1 MNRRRFLRMAG
12 IGLAGTALLG
22 TACRRVEEPA
32 VSAPDVGISKDNT
45 PTQNRQGTASRRV
58 EEPAVSAPDVGISK
72 DNTPTQNRQNL
83 IKALSRSSEDI
94 VFPPG
99 DYLVDNSGPKVVIE
113 GFRGKLTFD
122 PSARLVFTDT
132 TRRGLVFYGA
142 TGAEFY
148 GLRTTFK
155 TLPLSQVRYQECI
168 VFEHSTDTLVR
179 DANIRGSAAA
189 GLVFTVCTRPRVAHA
204 VITETMAD
212 GLHFANCQ
220 DARASDVL
228 TENTGD
234 DGVAF
239 LNYTGYPDM
248 SGGLATDVTVRKSR
262 ARGITV
268 IGQKD
273 VTIERFEVDRTAAS
287 GILCAYEE
295 NFRTPSN
302 VRFVG
307 GTVKNAGRQPGLS
320 EKDPSKRAGVDFSGV
335 GSVEFGNIR
344 VISPATDGV
353 HGWAPDGT
361 VRLYNIRV
369 TNAPG
374 RGFDLDNAAYF
385 LEDLSA
391 QGTNRAGIVVTG
403 SRLVKYGKLRSINV
417 SKRDTQRRAFWF
429 KNNAWL
435 QGKELYVVDNQATP
449 TGYIVGTIGSQ
460 SGTLG
465 VVYDQVT
472 NGRVQV
478 DNASSLVWDE
488 PSGQVLMIL

>member
-1 MNRRRFLRMAG
+1 MYNVVMPTRCGCEIPDRSYRTWPDLMNRRQFLRMSG
-12 IGLAGTALLG
+12 IGLAGTTLLG
-22 TACRRVEEPA
+22 TGRRNEDEPA
-32 VSAPDVGISKDNT
+32 VSAS
-45 PTQNRQGTASRRV
+45 
-58 EEPAVSAPDVGISK
+58 EVGISK

-94 VFPPG
+94 FFPPG
-99 DYLVDNSGPKVVIE
+99 DYLVDNSGPYVVIE
-113 GFRGKLTFD
+113 GFGGKLTFD
-122 PSARLVFTDT
+122 PGARLVFTDT
-132 TRRGLVFYGA
+132 ARRGLVFNGG

-155 TLPLSQVRYQECI
+155 TLPLSRVNYQECI
-168 VFEHSTDTLVR
+168 LFESSTDTLVR
-179 DANIRGSAAA
+179 NANIRGSAAA
-189 GLVFTVCTRPRVAHA
+189 GLVFSVCTRPRVAHA

-212 GLHFANCQ
+212 GLYFANCQ
-220 DARASDVL
+220 DAKASNVL

-234 DGVAF
+234 DGVTF
-239 LNYTGYPDM
+239 VNYAIYPDM
-248 SGGLATDVTVRKSR
+248 SGGLATDVTVRNSR

-273 VTIERFEVDRTAAS
+273 VTIERFEVDQTAAS

-320 EKDPSKRAGVDFSGV
+320 EKDPSNRAGVEFGRV
-335 GSVEFGNIR
+335 RSVEFEDIR
-344 VISPATDGV
+344 VTSPATDGV

-361 VRLYNIRV
+361 VHLYNIRV
-369 TNAPG
+369 ANAPG
-374 RGFDLDNAAYF
+374 KGFDLDNAAYF

-391 QGTNRAGIVVTG
+391 QGTNRAGIVIAS

-417 SKRDTQRRAFWF
+417 SKEDALRRAFWF
-429 KNNAWL
+429 ENNARL
-435 QGKELYVVDNQATP
+435 EGKELHVVDNQATP
-449 TGYIVGTIGSQ
+449 TGYIVGTYGAQ

-465 VVYDQVT
+465 VVYDQII
-472 NGRVQV
+472 NGEVQV
-478 DNASSLVWDE
+478 DNASNLAVRVQAAAGE
-488 PSGQVLMIL
+488 LQ

>member
-1 MNRRRFLRMAG
+1 LMNRRQFLRMSG
-12 IGLAGTALLG
+12 IGLAGTTLLG
-22 TACRRVEEPA
+22 TACRNEEEPV
-32 VSAPDVGISKDNT
+32 VSAP
-45 PTQNRQGTASRRV
+45 
-58 EEPAVSAPDVGISK
+58 EVGISK

-94 VFPPG
+94 FFPPG
-99 DYLVDNSGPKVVIE
+99 DYLVDNSGPYVVIE
-113 GFRGKLTFD
+113 GFGGKLTFD
-122 PSARLVFTDT
+122 PGARLVFTDT
-132 TRRGLVFYGA
+132 TRRGLVFDGG

-155 TLPLSQVRYQECI
+155 TLPLSRVSYQECI
-168 VFEHSTDTLVR
+168 LFEDTTDTLVR

-189 GLVFTVCTRPRVAHA
+189 GLVFTVCTRPRVVGA
-204 VITETMAD
+204 VITDIMAD
-212 GLHFANCQ
+212 GLYFANCQ
-220 DARASDVL
+220 DARVSDVL

-234 DGVAF
+234 DGMAF
-239 LNYTGYPDM
+239 LNYASGPDM

-287 GILCAYEE
+287 GILCAYDETYLS
-295 NFRTPSN
+295 RTPSN

-307 GTVKNAGRQPGLS
+307 GTVKDAGRQPGLS
-320 EKDPSKRAGVDFSGV
+320 EKDPSNRAGVEFGRV
-335 GSVEFGNIR
+335 GSIEFGDIR

-353 HGWAPDGT
+353 HGWAPDGI

-369 TNAPG
+369 ENAPG
-374 RGFDLDNAAYF
+374 RGFDLYDAAYF

-391 QGTNRAGIVVTG
+391 QDANRAGIVVTG

-417 SKRDTQRRAFWF
+417 SKRDAQRRAFWF
-429 KNNAWL
+429 ENNARL
-435 QGKELYVVDNQATP
+435 EGKELYVVDNQATP
-449 TGYIVGTIGSQ
+449 TGYIVRTYGYQLGR
-460 SGTLG
+460 LG

-488 PSGQVLMIL
+488 P

>member
-1 MNRRRFLRMAG
+1 
-12 IGLAGTALLG
+12 
-22 TACRRVEEPA
+22 
-32 VSAPDVGISKDNT
+32 VSTPDVGTSKDNT
-45 PTQNRQGTASRRV
+45 PAQNRQGTASRRV

-72 DNTPTQNRQNL
+72 DNTPAQNRQNL
-83 IKALSRSSEDI
+83 IKALSHSSKNI
-94 VFPPG
+94 FFPPG
-99 DYLVDNSGPKVVIE
+99 DYLVDNSGPYVVIE
-113 GFRGKLTFD
+113 GFGGKLTFD
-122 PSARLVFTDT
+122 PGARLVFTDT
-132 TRRGLVFYGA
+132 ARRGLVFNGG

-155 TLPLSQVRYQECI
+155 TLPLSRVSYQECI
-168 VFEHSTDTLVR
+168 LFESSTDTLVR
-179 DANIRGSAAA
+179 NANIRGSAAA
-189 GLVFTVCTRPRVAHA
+189 GLVFSVCTRPRVAHA

-220 DARASDVL
+220 DAKASNVL

-239 LNYTGYPDM
+239 VNFAIYPDM
-248 SGGLATDVTVRKSR
+248 SGGLATDVTVRNSR

-273 VTIERFEVDRTAAS
+273 VTIERFEVDQTAAS

-320 EKDPSKRAGVDFSGV
+320 EKDPSNRAGVEFGRV
-335 GSVEFGNIR
+335 RSVEFEDIR
-344 VISPATDGV
+344 VTSPATDGV

-361 VRLYNIRV
+361 VHLYNILV
-369 TNAPG
+369 EDAPG
-374 RGFDLDNAAYF
+374 KGFDLANAAYF

-391 QGTNRAGIVVTG
+391 QGTNRAGIVVAG
-403 SRLVKYGKLRSINV
+403 SRLVKYGTLRSINV
-417 SKRDTQRRAFWF
+417 SQKDSLRLAFWF
-429 KNNAWL
+429 KDNAWVE
-435 QGKELYVVDNQATP
+435 GKELHVVDDQTTP
-449 TGYIVGTIGSQ
+449 IGYTVRTSGAQ
-460 SGTLG
+460 SGRLG

-472 NGRVQV
+472 NGKVRIR
-478 DNASSLVWDE
+478 NASNLAWSLQTGEGEV
-488 PSGQVLMIL
+488 

>member
-1 MNRRRFLRMAG
+1 MSPPDVGMSKDNTPTQNRQGTGRRNE
-12 IGLAGTALLG
+12 
-22 TACRRVEEPA
+22 EEPA

-45 PTQNRQGTASRRV
+45 PA
-58 EEPAVSAPDVGISK
+58 
-72 DNTPTQNRQNL
+72 QNRQNL
-83 IKALSRSSEDI
+83 IKALSHSSEDI

-99 DYLVDNSGPKVVIE
+99 DYLVDNSGPYVVIE
-113 GFRGKLTFD
+113 GFGGKLTFD
-122 PSARLVFTDT
+122 PGARLVFTDT
-132 TRRGLVFYGA
+132 TRRGLVFDGG

-155 TLPLSQVRYQECI
+155 TLPLSQVSYQECI
-168 VFEHSTDTLVR
+168 LFESSTDTLVR

-189 GLVFTVCTRPRVAHA
+189 GLVFAVCTRPRVAGA
-204 VITETMAD
+204 VVTETMAD
-212 GLHFANCQ
+212 GLYFANCQ

-239 LNYTGYPDM
+239 VNFASYPDM
-248 SGGLATDVTVRKSR
+248 SGGLATDVRVRNSR
-262 ARGITV
+262 TRGITV

-302 VRFVG
+302 VHFVG
-307 GTVKNAGRQPGLS
+307 GTVKDAGRQPGLS
-320 EKDPSKRAGVDFSGV
+320 EKDPSNRAGVEFGRV
-335 GSVEFGNIR
+335 RSVEFEDIR

-353 HGWAPDGT
+353 HGWAPDGI

-369 TNAPG
+369 EDAPG
-374 RGFDLDNAAYF
+374 KGFDLDNAAYF

-391 QGTNRAGIVVTG
+391 QGTNRAGIVVTR

-417 SKRDTQRRAFWF
+417 SKEDALRRAFWF
-429 KNNAWL
+429 ENNTWL
-435 QGKELYVVDNQATP
+435 EGKELYVVDNQATP
-449 TGYIVGTIGSQ
+449 TGYIVGTSGAQ
-460 SGTLG
+460 SGRLG

-472 NGRVQV
+472 NGKVQV
-478 DNASSLVWDE
+478 DNASNLAWSL
-488 PSGQVLMIL
+488 